1 MADLRTRYLGMELRS
16 PLVASSSPLT
26 GTLDGLRR
34 LEAAGA
40 GAVVLPSLF
49 EEELAEAG
57 AFGPE
62 PGPAGRPGTGPGR
75 APTCRWSR
83 QARAALSIPVVASL
97 NGVSRGGWASYAS
110 RLEEAGADALEL
122 NIYYVSSRPGLSGS
136 DVEWHYLDV
145 VRAVRRAT
153 RLPLAVKL
161 SPYFSSMA
169 NMAGQLVEAGANGL
183 VLFNRFYQ
191 PDLDIEAMEVLPA
204 LELSSSVE
212 LRLPLRWIAIL
223 HRRHR
228 VSLAASTGVHTAT
241 DVLKVLLAGADVA
254 MMTSALLRNGPD
266 HLRPLETQ
274 VRDWMD
280 RPRVRDRRPAPGPAS
295 ASGRSPTRPPSSGPT
310 TSRPSPPTPRAP
322 VTALGRRSGRRPPAI
337 SSVGADQVRVVSLT
351 VSELAGRWRASRRVR
366 SALGNGVQQPYWS
379 PPPWSIIRGGA
390 NEGKGN

>member
-1 MADLRTRYLGMELRS
+1 MADLRTRYLGLELSS

-26 GTLDGLRR
+26 GSLDGLRR

-49 EEELAEAG
+49 EEELA
-57 AFGPE
+57 PE
-62 PGPAGRPGTGPGR
+62 GTGAPPGGDQAGYGAGPGAYLTLVER
-75 APTCRWSR
+75 AKE
-83 QARAALSIPVVASL
+83 ALAIPVIASL
-97 NGVSRGGWASYAS
+97 NGVSRGGWAGYAK

-122 NIYYVSSRPGLSGS
+122 NVYYVSSRPGLSGS

-153 RLPLAVKL
+153 GIPLAVKL
-161 SPYFSSMA
+161 SPYFSSLS

-204 LELSSSVE
+204 LELSTSTE

-228 VSLAASTGVHTAT
+228 VSLAASTGVHTT
-241 DVLKVLLAGADVA
+241 EDVLKVLLAGADVA

-266 HLRPLETQ
+266 HLRSLE
-274 VRDWMD
+274 VGLRDWMD
-280 RPRVRDRRPAPGPAS
+280 RHDFETVDQLRGRLSQRSIPNPATFERANYIKTLAS
-295 ASGRSPTRPPSSGPT
+295 HPTSG
-310 TSRPSPPTPRAP
+310 A
-322 VTALGRRSGRRPPAI
+322 
-337 SSVGADQVRVVSLT
+337 
-351 VSELAGRWRASRRVR
+351 
-366 SALGNGVQQPYWS
+366 
-379 PPPWSIIRGGA
+379 RG
-390 NEGKGN
+390 

>member
-26 GTLDGLRR
+26 GSLDGLRR

-49 EEELAEAG
+49 EEELATQGPPAG
-57 AFGPE
+57 AG
-62 PGPAGRPGTGPGR
+62 AGGQAGYGAGPG
-75 APTCRWSR
+75 AYLSLVSA
-83 QARAALSIPVVASL
+83 ARAALGIPVVASL

-110 RLEEAGADALEL
+110 RLEEAGASALEL

-145 VRAVRRAT
+145 VRAVRQAIAI
-153 RLPLAVKL
+153 PLAVKL
-161 SPYFSSMA
+161 SPYFSSLT
-169 NMAGQLVEAGANGL
+169 NLAGQLVEAGANGL

-191 PDLDIEAMEVLPA
+191 PDLDIETMQVLPA
-204 LELSSSVE
+204 LELSTSTE

-228 VSLAASTGVHTAT
+228 VSLAASTGVHTAS

-254 MMTSALLRNGPD
+254 MMTSALLANGPD
-266 HLRPLETQ
+266 HLRPLEVQ

-280 RPRVRDRRPAPGPAS
+280 GHGVETLDQLRGRLSQRSVPDPAAFERANYIKTLASHPAS
-295 ASGRSPTRPPSSGPT
+295 G
-310 TSRPSPPTPRAP
+310 
-322 VTALGRRSGRRPPAI
+322 
-337 SSVGADQVRVVSLT
+337 
-351 VSELAGRWRASRRVR
+351 
-366 SALGNGVQQPYWS
+366 
-379 PPPWSIIRGGA
+379 
-390 NEGKGN
+390 

>member
-1 MADLRTRYLGMELRS
+1 MADLNTRYLGLELRS

-26 GTLDGLRR
+26 GTLDSLLR

-49 EEELAEAG
+49 EEDLAEA
-57 AFGPE
+57 AR
-62 PGPAGRPGTGPGR
+62 PGPGAYVSLV
-75 APTCRWSR
+75 A
-83 QARAALSIPVVASL
+83 QATAALSIPVVASL

-122 NIYYVSSRPGLSGS
+122 NIYYISSRPGLSAS
-136 DVEWHYLDV
+136 EVEWHYLDV
-145 VRAVRRAT
+145 VRAVRQAT

-161 SPYFSSMA
+161 SPYFSSLV
-169 NMAGQLVEAGANGL
+169 NLAGQLAEAGANGL

-191 PDLDIEAMEVLPA
+191 PDLDIEAMKVLPA
-204 LELSSSVE
+204 LELSTSVE

-254 MMTSALLRNGPD
+254 MLTSALLRNGPD
-266 HLRPLETQ
+266 YLRPLEVQ

-280 RPRVRDRRPAPGPAS
+280 RHGFETVDQLRGRLSQRSVPDPAAFERANYIATLAS
-295 ASGRSPTRPPSSGPT
+295 Q
-310 TSRPSPPTPRAP
+310 RAP
-322 VTALGRRSGRRPPAI
+322 
-337 SSVGADQVRVVSLT
+337 
-351 VSELAGRWRASRRVR
+351 SR
-366 SALGNGVQQPYWS
+366 
-379 PPPWSIIRGGA
+379 
-390 NEGKGN
+390 